1 VSKTRV
7 IGLDI
12 GTTHVRAAEVEF
24 GSGGPAGRGV
34 PELVRFGQIAL
45 PGGAVRD
52 GEVAEPQTVAS
63 ALRQLWAQSRFGSK
77 DVIIGVGNQ
86 RVLVRDL
93 DLPAMPLPEL
103 RTSLAFQVQD
113 LIPVAVDDA
122 LLDYYPSS
130 TADGPHGPVYRGLL
144 VAATKETVKANTTA
158 VELAGLRPMMVDLNA
173 FALARVQA
181 RGELSEG
188 TIALVDI
195 GARVTNVVIVA
206 SGRPRFVRILPSGG
220 QDVTDAVAHALNIS
234 IEQAEGLKREIG
246 VGYAV
251 VPELEPAKEAINDVT
266 GSLIEAIRN
275 TLVYYASSNPGG
287 AVTQVYIT
295 GGGTFL
301 PGLGQFLSSASRVP
315 VALGQPLATLHVAG
329 SAGDLSEVQSVLAVS
344 VGLAFGVAA

>member
-1 VSKTRV
+1 MSKTRV

-24 GSGGPAGRGV
+24 GSGGPTGRGV
-34 PELVRFGQIAL
+34 PEVVRFGEIPL
-45 PGGAVRD
+45 PSGAVRD
-52 GEVAEPQTVAS
+52 GEVAEPQTVAY
-63 ALRQLWAQSRFGSK
+63 ALRQLWARGKFSSK
-77 DVIIGVGNQ
+77 DVVIGVGNQ

-93 DLPAMPLPEL
+93 DLPAMPLPQL
-103 RTSLAFQVQD
+103 RSSLAFQVQD

-130 TADGPHGPVYRGLL
+130 SADGPHGPVYRGLL

-181 RGELSEG
+181 RGELAEG
-188 TIALVDI
+188 TVALVDI

-206 SGRPRFVRILPSGG
+206 QGRPRFVRILPSGG
-220 QDVTDAVAHALNIS
+220 QDVTDAVASAMNCS
-234 IEQAEGLKREIG
+234 VEQAEGLKREIG

-251 VPELEPAKEAINDVT
+251 IPELEPAKGAINDVT

-287 AVTQVYIT
+287 AATQVVIT
-295 GGGTFL
+295 GGGTVL

-315 VALGQPLATLHVAG
+315 VALGQPLATLRVAS
-329 SAGDLSEVQSVLAVS
+329 SAGELSSMQSTVAVS
-344 VGLAFGVAA
+344 LGLAFGVAA

>member
-1 VSKTRV
+1 MSKTRV

-12 GTTHVRAAEVEF
+12 GTTYVRAAEVEF
-24 GSGGPAGRGV
+24 GSGGPAGRSV
-34 PELVRFGQIAL
+34 PELVRFGQVAL

-63 ALRQLWAQSRFGSK
+63 ALRQLWAQNRFGSK

-130 TADGPHGPVYRGLL
+130 TAEGPHGPIYRGLL
-144 VAATKETVKANTTA
+144 VAATKETVKANTSA

-181 RGELSEG
+181 RGELAEG
-188 TIALVDI
+188 TIAFVDI

-220 QDVTDAVAHALNIS
+220 QDVTDAVANALNIS
-234 IEQAEGLKREIG
+234 IEHAEGLKREIG

-315 VALGQPLATLHVAG
+315 VALGQPLATLRVAG
-329 SAGDLSEVQSVLAVS
+329 SAGDLSEVQSILAVS